1 MLDLDREVLPTD
13 PSIRTPNFL
22 RTVSST
28 CLRTGR
34 IAEDPA
40 EENTDRCVVI
50 CCQIKLSAAPLNR
63 FPRLPARSS
72 LPRSSPQPPEL
83 PSELPLFKPVFR
95 RFKCFPPPSRLSTS
109 DRSDALSNTPEPSLE
124 VFPAT
129 MPHSRSESK
138 ERISLILCSWTI
150 SLKK

>member
-1 MLDLDREVLPTD
+1 MLDLDREVLPTE

-22 RTVSST
+22 KTASST

-63 FPRLPARSS
+63 FLRPPARSS
-72 LPRSSPQPPEL
+72 LPRSSPQPLEL
-83 PSELPLFKPVFR
+83 PELPLFRPVLR

-109 DRSDALSNTPEPSLE
+109 DRSDAFSNTPEPSLE

-129 MPHSRSESK
+129 IPHSRSESK
-138 ERISLILCSWTI
+138 ERISLILYSWII